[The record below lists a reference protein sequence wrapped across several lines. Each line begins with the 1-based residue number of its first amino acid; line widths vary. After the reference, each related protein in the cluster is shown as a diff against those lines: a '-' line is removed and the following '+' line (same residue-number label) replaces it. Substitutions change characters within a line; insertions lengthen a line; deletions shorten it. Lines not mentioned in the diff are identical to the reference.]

1 MNCPSIWIRNQN
13 KVPSKRCLTFLKTRF
28 LFICFKKVCVRTMI
42 VHTEGKR
49 SRNLFLRKDEPF
61 HSLKKYPLKC
71 WFFEVFSLSIPA
83 VLVVGTLPTTLRR
96 CTILGEIV
104 VASVPTIQPT
114 YQGYHC
120 TILHEAAMDEG
131 RFCNSISLVFM
142 NQSWTHL
149 FTISLKANC
158 YKLRRVLLCKVSKQ
172 GGCDTNLV
180 SSWSK
185 SQQYCYGMSPTSFDS
200 LLVLAN
206 FHLCKLWYF

>member
-1 MNCPSIWIRNQN
+1 MLVFRSFSSFYSSRSGRRNFTN
-13 KVPSKRCLTFLKTRF
+13 DAATLHNPWGNSCSLGSN
-28 LFICFKKVCVRTMI
+28 
-42 VHTEGKR
+42 H
-49 SRNLFLRKDEPF
+49 SANEPRI
-61 HSLKKYPLKC
+61 SL
-71 WFFEVFSLSIPA
+71 
-83 VLVVGTLPTTLRR
+83 
-96 CTILGEIV
+96 
-104 VASVPTIQPT
+104 QPT
-114 YQGYHC
+114 NTAGMN
-120 TILHEAAMDEG
+120 TILHEAVMDEG

-158 YKLRRVLLCKVSKQ
+158 YKLRRVLLCKDSKQ

-185 SQQYCYGMSPTSFDS
+185 SQQYCYGMSPTSFDT

>member
-13 KVPSKRCLTFLKTRF
+13 KFSSKRCLTFLKTRF
-28 LFICFKKVCVRTMI
+28 LFIRFKKVCVRTMI

-49 SRNLFLRKDEPF
+49 SRNFF
-61 HSLKKYPLKC
+61 YSLKKFPLKC
-71 WFFEVFSLSIPA
+71 WFFEVFPLSIPA

-114 YQGYHC
+114 NTAGMNN
-120 TILHEAAMDEG
+120 ILHEAVMDEG
-131 RFCNSISLVFM
+131 RFCRSISLVFM

-158 YKLRRVLLCKVSKQ
+158 YKLRRVLL
-172 GGCDTNLV
+172 
-180 SSWSK
+180 W
-185 SQQYCYGMSPTSFDS
+185 
-200 LLVLAN
+200 
-206 FHLCKLWYF
+206 